1 MFLQYVFVLLGN
13 AVTIVNTNVLF
24 KTDNSDK
31 LLDGITNLVI
41 LAKGEKRINKL
52 DPRLEKMLLSR
63 LSIFT
68 LNVLCIKQLQGNNRS
83 SVSKSSF
90 NFKIHKQ
97 ILFSCMQKIN

>member
-24 KTDNSDK
+24 MTDNSDE

-52 DPRLEKMLLSR
+52 EPWLEKMLLPI
-63 LSIFT
+63 LSILT
-68 LNVLCIKQLQGNNRS
+68 LMFHAS
-83 SVSKSSF
+83 SNCKS
-90 NFKIHKQ
+90 I
-97 ILFSCMQKIN
+97 IDLMRVYIV

>member
-52 DPRLEKMLLSR
+52 DPWLEKMLLSR

-97 ILFSCMQKIN
+97 ILF

>member
-24 KTDNSDK
+24 KTDNSDE

-52 DPRLEKMLLSR
+52 DPWLEKMLLSR

-68 LNVLCIKQLQGNNRS
+68 LNALCIKQLQGNND
-83 SVSKSSF
+83 
-90 NFKIHKQ
+90 
-97 ILFSCMQKIN
+97 LL